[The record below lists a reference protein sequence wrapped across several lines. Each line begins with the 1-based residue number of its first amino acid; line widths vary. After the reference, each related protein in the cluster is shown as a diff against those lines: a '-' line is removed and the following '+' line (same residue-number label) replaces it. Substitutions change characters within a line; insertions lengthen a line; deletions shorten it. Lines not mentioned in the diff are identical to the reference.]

1 MRPTDWSPVDFGS
14 DPIPGDPTL
23 VLTGGQDYLDVAD
36 AIRSAER
43 RLRNL
48 DIGSM
53 VESEAVDALAKTADE
68 VAGNISRAENRY
80 RAAGKALVAYAPRLE
95 SAQRESYDA
104 LLSARNA
111 QDAAAESRARGQ
123 HYLRLAEDEQDAA
136 QAITYRELSDN
147 YESETHGALGQ
158 RSHAISRVHDAV
170 HARDVAAQSAIGQIQ
185 DITKSDDLNDGW
197 WDDWGKDVLSVV
209 TDVAGWV
216 SAIAGVLALLVS
228 WIPVVGQ
235 LLAAALL
242 VIAGI
247 AAIVNA
253 VGNIV
258 LASTGDRSWTEAGL
272 SIAGAVLSCVGMG
285 AAVKLVAK
293 AMTLER
299 VTMKVG
305 QQITVKQA
313 MRLKPSDWSQW
324 VKDIRTPVPQ
334 PKPGQPLWR
343 VYGGPGARPTGGSFS
358 PVDPASLP
366 NPRMQLGLP
375 NNNAMSDVVVATLD
389 DPGAVQVVRHALPYD
404 GNLGGAPEYRIPWDK
419 QPGGITVLSNTP
431 FVVP

>member
-1 MRPTDWSPVDFGS
+1 MRPTDWSPVDYGS
-14 DPIPGDPTL
+14 DPIPGDPTI
-23 VLTGGQDYLDVAD
+23 VLTGGQDYLEVAD
-36 AIRSAER
+36 AILSAER
-43 RLRNL
+43 RLRSL
-48 DIGSM
+48 DIGSL

-68 VAGNISRAENRY
+68 VAGNIARAEKRY
-80 RAAGKALVAYAPRLE
+80 RAAGNALVAYAPKLE
-95 SAQRESYDA
+95 NAQRESYDA
-104 LLSARNA
+104 LLSARSA
-111 QDAAAESRARGQ
+111 QDAAAESRTLHT
-123 HYLRLAEDEQDAA
+123 HYLRLADDA
-136 QAITYRELSDN
+136 QEPSQSISYRQLSDN
-147 YESETHGALGQ
+147 YESDAHTALAQ
-158 RSHAISRVHDAV
+158 RSQAISRVHDAIHV
-170 HARDVAAQSAIGQIQ
+170 RDVAAQSAIGQIRE
-185 DITKSDDLNDGW
+185 ITKSDDLNDSW
-197 WDDWGKDVLSVV
+197 WDNWGKDVLSVI

-235 LLAAALL
+235 LLAGALL

-253 VGNIV
+253 LGNIV
-258 LASTGDRSWTEAGL
+258 LASTGDRSWAEAGL

-285 AAVKLVAK
+285 AAVRLVAK
-293 AMTLER
+293 AMTLEK

-305 QQITVKQA
+305 QQITVRQA

-324 VKDIRTPVPQ
+324 VKDMRTPVPQ
-334 PKPGQPLWR
+334 PRPGQPLWR
-343 VYGGPGARPTGGSFS
+343 VYGGDARPTGGSFS

-419 QPGGITVLSNTP
+419 QPGGITVLSDTP
-431 FVVP
+431 FVVR